1 MTHTYY
7 ACSALLLVLSIYR
20 PFITKLD
27 RVKYLLF
34 GTIAFMLPFA
44 ALLENEKI
52 NIEANTVN
60 KNNTLSAL
68 SLYMSPNMTWIVN
81 SQNYSEIILSDALV
95 LALLTAITITLCGLL
110 SRWQFSILFVQPKSN
125 VYISG
130 FTRYGVSTALGC
142 LGLLRYSNK

>member
-1 MTHTYY
+1 
-7 ACSALLLVLSIYR
+7 
-20 PFITKLD
+20 
-27 RVKYLLF
+27 
-34 GTIAFMLPFA
+34 MLPFA

-68 SLYMSPNMTWIVN
+68 SLYMSPNMTWIVK